1 MFRYSLRDQREPVL
15 TTQVALLLSFPVQ
28 AWWRSGYSNDR
39 KPAGMAIGRL
49 DSAKRSSQLEMWNS
63 DKGLNNYPVMLPEY
77 LIDVANPDTHV
88 NYEGLIW

>member
-1 MFRYSLRDQREPVL
+1 
-15 TTQVALLLSFPVQ
+15 
-28 AWWRSGYSNDR
+28 
-39 KPAGMAIGRL
+39 MAIGRL